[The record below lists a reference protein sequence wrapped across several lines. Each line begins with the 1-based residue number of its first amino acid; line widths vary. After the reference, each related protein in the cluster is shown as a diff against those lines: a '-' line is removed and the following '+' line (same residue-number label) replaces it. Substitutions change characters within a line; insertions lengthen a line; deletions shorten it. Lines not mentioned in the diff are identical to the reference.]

1 MEDKIFIDFEPNDFI
16 VRITPLLDENHAW
29 TGELRIGSITTD
41 DNNLSDDDYS
51 HLMYIVTL
59 LSSAV
64 PLMEEDA
71 EFRQK
76 LNLHAQNNIK
86 PVDTKPTIE
95 SVKDNVVKL
104 KFH

>member
-1 MEDKIFIDFEPNDFI
+1 MDDKIYIDFEPNDFI
-16 VRITPLLDENHAW
+16 LRITPLLDNRDRW

-41 DNNLSDDDYS
+41 DNNLSDEDYA

-64 PLMEEDA
+64 PLMEEDT
-71 EFRQK
+71 EFRDRLDAYAK
-76 LNLHAQNNIK
+76 NSYETSTK
-86 PVDTKPTIE
+86 KPTIE